1 MFQVDP
7 EFRTIHRKR
16 ESYIIFLVIM
26 SLSLVL
32 ITYCSLTQPSY
43 ALFFGQHSSVANGN
57 LSLPS
62 TRPELHGIEKGDIY
76 VVSLDRSNNSLISSD
91 NYQSNFSGRVIL
103 SYNNTLSSSP
113 QVAATEKGNAYVVWV
128 DKNSTTGDTNI
139 EFRASNDSG
148 KTFGDKK
155 ELRGN
160 ELLSSSPQVAATEK
174 GNAYVVWVD
183 KNSTTGDT
191 DIEFRASNDSGKTF
205 GDRKELTDLM
215 GIAPQIAVTE
225 KGKVYAVL
233 NDSRVQ
239 FQEILENGTII
250 G

>member
-62 TRPELHGIEKGDIY
+62 ARPELHGIEKGDIY

-91 NYQSNFSGRVIL
+91 NYQSNFSGPVIL
-103 SYNNTLSSSP
+103 SYNNTS
-113 QVAATEKGNAYVVWV
+113 
-128 DKNSTTGDTNI
+128 
-139 EFRASNDSG
+139 
-148 KTFGDKK
+148 
-155 ELRGN
+155 
-160 ELLSSSPQVAATEK
+160 SSSPQVAATEK

-205 GDRKELTDLM
+205 GDKKELTDLM

-225 KGKVYAVL
+225 KGKVYAVW